1 MNLSN
6 LQIGAFLVLIG
17 ILSGGCGLQPLPGG
31 LKKEDYLNQGVA
43 VRKQV
48 KGSEP
53 KLGLA
58 LAGGGTKAADFSIG
72 VLQGLTE
79 AGIMEE
85 VDAVS
90 TVSGGGYAALWYFAR
105 LLNPEENRES
115 VAAPPTSSLYAS
127 QFFRDCI
134 PRKYTIHYL
143 DTATHEGSSSRHNYD
158 SKLPW
163 SGPCPKPETNY
174 PEGSAS
180 SADGVRGQR
189 VVFGQDPVRYQ
200 NHLRGYQDVFAWN
213 WRRPF
218 GYKETTLDQLSVG
231 LEYTG
236 TVLLTLGSFVVNF
249 VPNVIFD
256 WEFPLS
262 TSRLQ
267 YQQGILRA
275 YGATPSD
282 CAKRNDY
289 CVGGFRLQG
298 DENWVR
304 TSLTFEKLREEYEK
318 GTIPLWIIN
327 ATAGENRD
335 FFSAL
340 AHPGQKPFQMTSFE
354 LSPYGSGSG
363 LFGYSRKLIDDFKP
377 WNAVMISAAF
387 LDAQQKI
394 YPPWVNILLNLSTL
408 NWGQSL
414 SNYQVHWFQRAIHK
428 VIPGPFYLF
437 HLRSGDSAEKYVNVR
452 LSDGGQSENLGAYAL
467 IQRKLPDIILSDHS
481 ADRSGKMED
490 VCRLKGG
497 LEREH
502 GSATHLYVYFPALDR
517 LNAVCDQK
525 ESEQG
530 YDIFHWEHPI
540 LLGCITDNAKN
551 DKCTDDEPAP
561 GSHFQ
566 RLFLIKPAFP
576 SVKSGNKLGV
586 ALKGITDI
594 LAKTNNTCID
604 NPNFIECAPSAV
616 PACRAL
622 YDEQPY
628 PDSGQLGQRKS
639 DSIEGLKYKDFVSCE
654 LLGFLIQNSST
665 ANGINGSDGCPYIPQ
680 NDTKWITANSSP
692 FLFGAYRELG
702 RYYARQLGWFF
713 GHGSN
718 ASQKRARYREAV
730 AYQDNNR
737 LKPDTIAKEGGKAGT
752 IGDCFK

>member
-6 LQIGAFLVLIG
+6 LQIGAVLVFIG
-17 ILSGGCGLQPLPGG
+17 ILSGGCGIQPLPGG

-90 TVSGGGYAALWYFAR
+90 TVSGGGYAALWYFSR
-105 LLNPEENRES
+105 LLNPEENNEGV
-115 VAAPPTSSLYAS
+115 VAPLTSSDYAS

-134 PRKYTIHYL
+134 PLKYIEKYL
-143 DTATHEGSSSRHNYD
+143 DTDTHKEGVSRHNYD
-158 SKLPW
+158 SNLPW
-163 SGPCPKPETNY
+163 SGPCPAPETNY
-174 PEGSAS
+174 
-180 SADGVRGQR
+180 DRDQNGV
-189 VVFGQDPVRYQ
+189 FSQDPVRYQ

-218 GYKETTLDQLSVG
+218 GYKETTLDQLRVG
-231 LEYTG
+231 VEYAG
-236 TVLLTLGSFVVNF
+236 TVLLTLGSIAVNF

-282 CAKRNDY
+282 CAQRNDY

-304 TSLTFEKLREEYEK
+304 TSLTFDKLREEYEK

-363 LFGYSRKLIDDFKP
+363 LFGYSRAVIGDRMP
-377 WNAVMISAAF
+377 WQAVTISAAF
-387 LDAQQKI
+387 LDAQQKV
-394 YPPWVNILLNLSTL
+394 YPPWVNIMLNPSTL
-408 NWGQSL
+408 NWGVSL
-414 SNYQVHWFQRAIHK
+414 SNLQVHWFQRAIHK

-490 VCRLKGG
+490 VCRLKRG

-517 LNAVCDQK
+517 LNDSCDQK

-551 DKCTDDEPAP
+551 DTCMNDEPAP

-586 ALKGITDI
+586 ALKGIKDI
-594 LAKTNNTCID
+594 LAKTNDTCK
-604 NPNFIECAPSAV
+604 NESNSKACAPSAV

-622 YDEQPY
+622 YDGQPY
-628 PDSGQLGQRKS
+628 PYSGQLGQRKA
-639 DSIEGLKYKDFVSCE
+639 DSVGGWKYEDFVSCE
-654 LLGFLIQNSST
+654 LLGFLMQNSSNG
-665 ANGINGSDGCPYIPQ
+665 NGINGSDRCPYIPQ

-737 LKPDTIAKEGGKAGT
+737 LKPGTIAKEGGKAGT